1 MDNHPV
7 TGFPLG
13 RGDENQGSTRC
24 CLTLTLA
31 GGAGARQY
39 LGMKAWLAI
48 TGFVLAVWA
57 QAAPS
62 VPVEPFVVAKLS
74 ASGAYAQK
82 DFAVLWAA
90 FRQQYRVGANGTLVQ
105 QDFARTLI
113 RKVDENSPF
122 AFSDLTRLF
131 GDNAVGKTGLMRAE
145 GAELQRTPL
154 KVLRSPKEA
163 AEHARDVTC
172 RMAEVQVGAPLTDRI
187 VGAHAAVFIRK
198 VPNEFDKAL
207 GTDDFAGSFKNT
219 PVTIFLTDPDVVP
232 FGTIKAHVEPTDG
245 GFNQVGELADSKANQ
260 ERFLTALQAGA
271 EFKVFWFKEGLCY
284 VCKGSGLVA
293 GNFDQKGKGVRAFQ
307 LSGGSLAVDE
317 KCKTC
322 AGSGRLPRGHVS
334 GLVWEKAK

>member
-1 MDNHPV
+1 
-7 TGFPLG
+7 
-13 RGDENQGSTRC
+13 
-24 CLTLTLA
+24 
-31 GGAGARQY
+31 
-39 LGMKAWLAI
+39 MKAWLTIAGAFLAI
-48 TGFVLAVWA
+48 WA

-62 VPVEPFVVAKLS
+62 VRVETFMVSKLS
-74 ASGAYAQK
+74 ASGAYPQK
-82 DFAVLWAA
+82 DFDVLWAA

-105 QDFARTLI
+105 QDYARTLI

-131 GDNAVGKTGLMRAE
+131 GDNAVGKTGQMRAE

-154 KVLRSPKEA
+154 KVLRTPKEA

-172 RMAEVQVGAPLTDRI
+172 RMTEIQVGSALSDRL

-219 PVTIFLTDPDVVP
+219 PVTIFLTDPDLVP

-245 GFNQVGELADSKANQ
+245 GFNQVGELADSKVNQ
-260 ERFLTALQAGA
+260 DRFLTALQAGA
-271 EFKVFWFKEGLCY
+271 GFKVFWFKEGLCY
-284 VCKGSGLVA
+284 GCKGSGLVA
-293 GNFDQKGKGVRAFQ
+293 GNYDLKGKNTRAFQ

-322 AGSGRLPRGHVS
+322 GASGRLPRGHVTE
-334 GLVWEKAK
+334 LVWEKGR

>member
-1 MDNHPV
+1 
-7 TGFPLG
+7 
-13 RGDENQGSTRC
+13 
-24 CLTLTLA
+24 
-31 GGAGARQY
+31 
-39 LGMKAWLAI
+39 MKASLAI
-48 TGFVLAVWA
+48 VGSLLALWA

-62 VPVEPFVVAKLS
+62 VPVETFVVSKLS
-74 ASGAYAQK
+74 PSGAYTQK
-82 DFAVLWAA
+82 DFAVLWSA

-105 QDFARTLI
+105 QEYARTLI

-131 GDNAVGKTGLMRAE
+131 GDNAVGKTAQMRPE

-154 KVLRSPKEA
+154 KILRTPKEA

-172 RMAEVQVGAPLTDRI
+172 RMAEVQVGSPLSDRI
-187 VGAHAAVFIRK
+187 VGAHAAVFLRK
-198 VPNEFDKAL
+198 VPNEFDNAL

-219 PVTIFLTDPDVVP
+219 PVTIFLTDPDLVP
-232 FGTIKAHVEPTDG
+232 IGTIKAHVEPTDG

-260 ERFLTALQAGA
+260 DRFLAALKGGV

-284 VCKGSGLVA
+284 ACKGSGLVA
-293 GNFDQKGKGVRAFQ
+293 GNYDQKGKGPRGFQ

-322 AGSGRLPRGHVS
+322 GASGRLPRGHVS
-334 GLVWEKAK
+334 VLVWEKK